1 MWSVNK
7 LYRLVQC
14 CIVLPSVNVALPN
27 EHIRHFFLGGSPLG
41 WGRRRVG
48 KRRPR
53 PLSLQGQ
60 LSCHF
65 PLDNNKPDYSKG
77 SDWWCDDGWRN
88 FAAGVWRWWFWVYS
102 HFHCFTFWLPVM
114 NNKQHTKFNNVYSCA
129 VCSISMPILIKPHQH
144 KSIHN
149 NNLYSTAKLKSACLR
164 NILYSA
170 PNQSLFINSLS
181 KWSIWVMHLNY
192 IVDIN
197 QCIHYVQYPV
207 LYIHLHI
214 TLQNKK
220 YL

>member
-1 MWSVNK
+1 MSGLKGISCADRSLDENTVFVLSLFQFQNEI
-7 LYRLVQC
+7 LNT
-14 CIVLPSVNVALPN
+14 IFFLPSLCVALPN

-88 FAAGVWRWWFWVYS
+88 LVVGVWRWWFWVYS

-129 VCSISMPILIKPHQH
+129 VCSISMPILIKPHQA
-144 KSIHN
+144 KSIH
-149 NNLYSTAKLKSACLR
+149 
-164 NILYSA
+164 I
-170 PNQSLFINSLS
+170 
-181 KWSIWVMHLNY
+181 
-192 IVDIN
+192 
-197 QCIHYVQYPV
+197 
-207 LYIHLHI
+207 
-214 TLQNKK
+214 
-220 YL
+220 